1 MRFNFEI
8 FQGKNYTKYWL
19 LFWSFIFIGFLIFVN
34 KGYFK
39 QYLINQDSILVDSKD
54 KQVKII
60 KSNGSVEMSFNEI
73 STVEL
78 RQKNRFSVIKIVTEN
93 SNVEVFKNNKLIL
106 NGQKNYSTKKL
117 FFNNSNLKIKSSN
130 GTVKVLFKSINLKAI
145 AVVGVISLLWILI
158 LIFSYMKNQASLT
171 IGIFMVYL
179 LTMYAERITF
189 NQKILLSSMFS
200 TFLILVSIL
209 FILIYL
215 NNYAKKINREIY
227 FSIFTGF
234 IFVVIAI
241 VPISLISY
249 YISFDTGFG
258 AEAVH
263 AILQTNSSK
272 SIEFLIDFI
281 SIKAILF
288 FIFTSLVLFYIS
300 FWHRNS
306 DVKDIKK
313 SITGV
318 LISTSLVL
326 SFVYAK
332 KTELPSFFTKA
343 YEQYMS
349 ELNQFN
355 ELKNK
360 RQINPIKASKNENGE
375 TYIIVIGESQNK
387 NHMQIYGYPRNT
399 TPKLQELLNN
409 NEIIKF
415 DNIYS
420 NHTHTMP
427 VLSLALTEASQYNN
441 KSYFESASIV
451 EIFNA
456 ANFETVWLT
465 NQNLLGAWDNLVSI
479 IANQADT
486 TIGINKRIG
495 KTTKTQKYDGDLIN
509 YLKKE
514 LDKKTSK
521 NRVIFVHLMGNHGSY
536 CARFPKTFE
545 VFKGDLE
552 LEVFGKSIS
561 ENKKLKKSVN
571 CYDNSILYNDTVV
584 SNMINDLKNYSG
596 VNALIYMADHA
607 DDVIGQL
614 GHNSGK
620 FTFEMTQIPMFAYFS
635 EEYKSKHKDIYKT
648 FVQNQNRLFSN
659 DMFYDTLIGLANI
672 TTNAYNPKYDLT
684 SKDFELKDEEAK
696 TLHGKRKYNDPENK
710 FYWQKKNLNYLKE
723 NNLDNKFF
731 PHRVNSVG
739 KIKDHF
745 NLVLNQ

>member
-1 MRFNFEI
+1 
-8 FQGKNYTKYWL
+8 
-19 LFWSFIFIGFLIFVN
+19 
-34 KGYFK
+34 
-39 QYLINQDSILVDSKD
+39 
-54 KQVKII
+54 
-60 KSNGSVEMSFNEI
+60 
-73 STVEL
+73 
-78 RQKNRFSVIKIVTEN
+78 
-93 SNVEVFKNNKLIL
+93 
-106 NGQKNYSTKKL
+106 
-117 FFNNSNLKIKSSN
+117 
-130 GTVKVLFKSINLKAI
+130 
-145 AVVGVISLLWILI
+145 
-158 LIFSYMKNQASLT
+158 
-171 IGIFMVYL
+171 MVYL

-263 AILQTNSSK
+263 AILQTNSSE

-635 EEYKSKHKDIYKT
+635 EEYKSKHKD
-648 FVQNQNRLFSN
+648 R
-659 DMFYDTLIGLANI
+659 AC
-672 TTNAYNPKYDLT
+672 
-684 SKDFELKDEEAK
+684 
-696 TLHGKRKYNDPENK
+696 
-710 FYWQKKNLNYLKE
+710 
-723 NNLDNKFF
+723 
-731 PHRVNSVG
+731 
-739 KIKDHF
+739 
-745 NLVLNQ
+745 